1 MFLEQAACRVYQ
13 KSRNMMADDLV
24 DIWVDGLVAA
34 RATSGRFTPS
44 VNKPS
49 TRDET
54 YQIQAGVAQRVGP
67 VGGFKTARKGE
78 AIPIMAPI
86 FAADIVR
93 SGAQVAV
100 TDMVGIELEV
110 GLEIVGDCPADPGSL
125 TLAELS
131 TLLRPVAVIEL
142 VDTRVQGPF
151 AEDEFVKLTDN
162 QINAGLV
169 VGAAATDW
177 SGSDFGHVEARM
189 QAGADI
195 LLDGQTSVLG
205 GSALETFIGFARQ
218 IGDHCGGLQRGHIVI
233 TGSLHPLVYYPK
245 GTLVEGWIDG
255 IGSVSVTLG
264 A

>member
-1 MFLEQAACRVYQ
+1 
-13 KSRNMMADDLV
+13 MADELV
-24 DIWVDGLVAA
+24 DVWVEELVAA

-44 VNKPS
+44 INKPV
-49 TRDET
+49 TRDEA
-54 YQIQAGVAQRVGP
+54 YQIQAGVAQQVGS

-78 AIPIMAPI
+78 ALPIMAPI

-100 TDMVGIELEV
+100 SDMMGIELEV
-110 GLEIVGDCPADPGSL
+110 GLEIVEDCPTDLGSL
-125 TLAELS
+125 MLSELS
-131 TLLRPVAVIEL
+131 TFLRPVAVIEL
-142 VDTRVQGPF
+142 VGTRVQGPF
-151 AEDEFVKLTDN
+151 AEDEIVKLTDN

-177 SGSDFGHVEARM
+177 SGSDFGNVEARM
-189 QAGADI
+189 QAGAHT
-195 LLDGQTSVLG
+195 LLDGQTSVPG
-205 GSALETFIGFARQ
+205 GSALETFASFARQ
-218 IGDHCGGLQRGHIVI
+218 IGNHCGGLRRGQTVI